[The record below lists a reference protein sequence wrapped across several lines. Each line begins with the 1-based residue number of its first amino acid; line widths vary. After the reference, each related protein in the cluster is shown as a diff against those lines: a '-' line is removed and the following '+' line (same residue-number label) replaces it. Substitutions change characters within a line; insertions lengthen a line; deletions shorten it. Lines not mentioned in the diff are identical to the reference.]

1 MHDFWTRTL
10 VDMTLRVDGPFR
22 FRLVVQPLMATVLA
36 VLSGLRDAKL
46 GKPPYFWAL
55 MADPAHRVALAR
67 DGWRSVWRVFVLAM
81 ILDVVFQIIVIHK
94 VYPGG
99 VVFVAFVLA
108 ILPYLV
114 LRGLVN
120 RIASRL
126 LRGTGASADHQKER
140 FP

>member
-1 MHDFWTRTL
+1 MHDYFMRVL
-10 VDMTLRVDGPFR
+10 YVMTDRVTGPFR
-22 FRLVVQPLMATVLA
+22 FRLVLQPTMAIVLA

-55 MADPAHRVALAR
+55 MTDPGHRMDMAR
-67 DGWRSVWRVFVLAM
+67 DGWRSVGRVFILAM

-108 ILPYLV
+108 IVPYLV
-114 LRGLVN
+114 LRGLVT
-120 RIASRL
+120 RIASHL
-126 LRGTGASADHQKER
+126 LHKSDSVESHR
-140 FP
+140 